1 MDCSLS
7 KADLHQLVL
16 EMGAFSKIM
25 GGKAMDRRP
34 KFPYK
39 CKNGAS
45 CPFQVCGNCWFVHDG
60 DAIST
65 VNQQAVKA
73 SSMPKE
79 TQHSSELLLN
89 KLTGITTEFEKK
101 LVNLSQSID
110 LRLAAFESKL
120 EAMADAILKNEV
132 DVQELQEE
140 QVVIRK
146 PEEISQNSSQL
157 KVEIAKEL
165 GETFQ
170 LGIAKSFEEFGKLMD
185 ARFSHIESKIYQ
197 HDGGTT

>member
-1 MDCSLS
+1 MQEQQRKSTS
-7 KADLHQLVL
+7 TTRQ
-16 EMGAFSKIM
+16 
-25 GGKAMDRRP
+25 
-34 KFPYK
+34 K

-73 SSMPKE
+73 SSTPKT

-120 EAMADAILKNEV
+120 EAMADAILRAV
-132 DVQELQEE
+132 WDLFSWPRAMSALDFASTCFAYVFQQFPF
-140 QVVIRK
+140 
-146 PEEISQNSSQL
+146 PESI
-157 KVEIAKEL
+157 
-165 GETFQ
+165 
-170 LGIAKSFEEFGKLMD
+170 
-185 ARFSHIESKIYQ
+185 
-197 HDGGTT
+197 